1 MDKQKQSVL
10 NICLIALFTAIM
22 VVCAQ
27 IAIPLPGGVPFTL
40 QTWAIALAGVVLGP
54 KHGTI
59 ATLLYIALGAVGA
72 PVFAGWSGGL
82 AVIVGRTGGFILSFP
97 LISLLAGLGAHMGRN
112 RSKLIAWVTLS
123 AGLILGTAINLFIGM
138 VYFDFVMQ
146 VGWPTA
152 FAWSVAPFLV
162 SSVLRIVFVAGLGKS
177 ITFALGKAGVR
188 R

>member
-1 MDKQKQSVL
+1 MNKQKQSVQ
-10 NICLIALFTAIM
+10 NICLTALFTAIM

-40 QTWAIALAGVVLGP
+40 QTWAIALAGVILGP

-59 ATLLYIALGAVGA
+59 ATLFYIALGAVGA

-82 AVIVGRTGGFILSFP
+82 AVIVGRTGGFIMSFP
-97 LISLLAGLGAHMGRN
+97 LISLLAGLGAQLGRN
-112 RSKLIAWVTLS
+112 KMKLIAWGALLS
-123 AGLILGTAINLFIGM
+123 GLVLGTVLNLFIGM

-152 FAWSVAPFLV
+152 FAWSVAPFLL
-162 SSVLRIVFVAGLGKS
+162 SSVLRIIFVAGLSKS
-177 ITFALGKAGVR
+177 IMFALGKAGVR